1 MNTDLIDFHG
11 FIFINF
17 IRENPLNPCSSTS
30 YSLIFFDQFAN
41 FPLQS
46 FALNEQAQK
55 QRALAK

>member
-17 IRENPLNPCSSTS
+17 IRENPLNPCLSAS
-30 YSLIFFDQFAN
+30 YSLILFNNLADFL
-41 FPLQS
+41 LQS
-46 FALNEQAQK
+46 FALDEQAQE